1 MSSGNTFVT
10 VAPIRKGTKF
20 KIEIKN
26 AVECYIYLFTP
37 NPAGT
42 SFVLFPYKPIHS
54 PYCGITGYRLFP
66 KAQSIRADSLGNKD
80 FMGILVSKEPLDY
93 NAINASIN
101 KSTQTTYAG
110 KLNEVISSTAIK
122 NVTYS
127 NTNNGGIYFKTD
139 ATDKNKI
146 VGCVVEIAKQ

>member
-1 MSSGNTFVT
+1 
-10 VAPIRKGTKF
+10 
-20 KIEIKN
+20 
-26 AVECYIYLFTP
+26 
-37 NPAGT
+37 
-42 SFVLFPYKPIHS
+42 
-54 PYCGITGYRLFP
+54 
-66 KAQSIRADSLGNKD
+66 
-80 FMGILVSKEPLDY
+80 MGILVSKEPLDY